1 QIDAAAR
8 TVALVA
14 EQHVGWAGRRAE
26 AAMHAGAQDPV
37 RLRDLRIGQ
46 LREGERGLHPY
57 PMRPGLRMLRGSNAA
72 FTARIIS
79 SGTDNPAGGVRGG
92 CARPRVPM
100 PEAGAASAGAAP
112 ARPASHPAPP
122 PQSR

>member
-14 EQHVGWAGRRAE
+14 EQHIGWAGRGAE

-79 SGTDNPAGGVRGG
+79 SGTDNPAGALRIG
-92 CARPRVPM
+92 CTTPPVPITTAWVPTTPR
-100 PEAGAASAGAAP
+100 
-112 ARPASHPAPP
+112 
-122 PQSR
+122 